1 MAVINFAR
9 REIEAKVVYYGPAL
23 SGKTTNVQVLHGLVP
38 DTQRGDLHT
47 LATAEERTLFFDY
60 VPVQL
65 GQIAGFHAKFK
76 LFTVPGQV
84 FYKDTRRVVLQGADA
99 VVFVADSGD
108 DRAEANIDAL
118 IDLEENLRSH
128 GLDLASIPLV
138 IQVNKRDLPNARPV
152 KDIEADLNPFGVPM
166 IEAVAFEGRGVME
179 TLRAVTDLAAQRIRD
194 NLAGRETAV
203 QLTAV
208 DRAEAE
214 SDQKVIRDHLEKI
227 KRVRPM
233 EEERGQKL
241 KMGGHVKAADVDA
254 FLLENVERADEYLE
268 GGPSGPRAA
277 PTQAAEIPEEMVVQ
291 RPRKAAAPV
300 AAAPQT
306 AAAAKSPAAPPTAS
320 PIANAAAKGPAA
332 KAAPA
337 KSPPVNTGAYGR
349 VLPPPPA
356 APPERERPPSRGD
369 LIEAA
374 VDPAGWVGARV
385 EAASGAR
392 LEGGAVF
399 VDVLIDHSGE
409 RRLHPVKLVARAP
422 PRAPEANGRDLL
434 GLLGAAVVAGGL
446 GLLAGVA
453 LGYVIAAG

>member
-38 DTQRGDLHT
+38 DKQRGELHT
-47 LATAEERTLFFDY
+47 MATAEERTLFFDY

-84 FYKDTRRVVLQGADA
+84 FYKETRRVVLQGADA
-99 VVFVADSGD
+99 VVFVADSGP
-108 DRAEANIDAL
+108 DRGDANIDAL

-138 IQVNKRDLPNARPV
+138 IQVNKRDLPNARTV
-152 KDIEADLNPFGVPM
+152 EDIQADLNPFGVPM

-214 SDQKVIRDHLEKI
+214 SDQKVIREHLEKI
-227 KRVRPM
+227 KRVRPF
-233 EEERGQKL
+233 EEQRGQKL
-241 KMGGHVKAADVDA
+241 KSGGHVKSADVDA
-254 FLLENVERADEYLE
+254 FLLENVERAGEYLD
-268 GGPSGPRAA
+268 GQGATGPTAA
-277 PTQAAEIPEEMVVQ
+277 PAIADVPEEMVVQ
-291 RPRKAAAPV
+291 RQRKPPAPPPVPAAAPTPPKPPPAKPAPRP
-300 AAAPQT
+300 AAAN
-306 AAAAKSPAAPPTAS
+306 S
-320 PIANAAAKGPAA
+320 
-332 KAAPA
+332 
-337 KSPPVNTGAYGR
+337 GAHAR
-349 VLPPPPA
+349 VLPPPP
-356 APPERERPPSRGD
+356 PPPVEKERPPAPGA

-374 VDPAGWVGARV
+374 VDPEGWVGARV
-385 EAASGAR
+385 EQVKGAR
-392 LEGGAVF
+392 FEGGAVY
-399 VDVLIDHSGE
+399 VDVIIDHSGE
-409 RRLHPVKLVARAP
+409 RRLHPVKLVARPAP
-422 PRAPEANGRDLL
+422 APVKSGP
-434 GLLGAAVVAGGL
+434 GLLGVVGAAVLAGGF

-453 LGYVIAAG
+453 VGYVIAAG

>member
-38 DTQRGDLHT
+38 DGQRGDLHT
-47 LATAEERTLFFDY
+47 MATAEERTLFFDY

-84 FYKDTRRVVLQGADA
+84 FYKETRRVVLQGADA
-99 VVFVADSGD
+99 VVFVADSGP
-108 DRAEANIDAL
+108 DRGDANIDAL

-138 IQVNKRDLPNARPV
+138 IQVNKRDLPDARTV
-152 KDIEADLNPFGVPM
+152 EDIQADLNPFGVPM

-214 SDQKVIRDHLEKI
+214 SDQKVIREHLEKI
-227 KRVRPM
+227 KRVRPF
-233 EEERGQKL
+233 EEQRGQKL
-241 KMGGHVKAADVDA
+241 KSGGHVKSSDVDA
-254 FLLENVERADEYLE
+254 FLLENVERASEFLE
-268 GGPSGPRAA
+268 SGNVGPAAAA
-277 PTQAAEIPEEMVVQ
+277 PAIADVPEEMVVQ
-291 RPRKAAAPV
+291 RAKKPPAPPPV
-300 AAAPQT
+300 
-306 AAAAKSPAAPPTAS
+306 PAAPP
-320 PIANAAAKGPAA
+320 PVAKPP
-332 KAAPA
+332 PA
-337 KSPPVNTGAYGR
+337 KPMAGKPGAVSGAHSR
-349 VLPPPPA
+349 PLPPPPPLPA
-356 APPERERPPSRGD
+356 EKERPPAPGA

-374 VDPAGWVGARV
+374 VGPEGWVGARV
-385 EAASGAR
+385 EQVRGAR
-392 LEGGAVF
+392 FEGGAVY
-399 VDVLIDHSGE
+399 VDVIIDHSGT
-409 RRLHPVKLVARAP
+409 RRLHPVKLVARPAP
-422 PRAPEANGRDLL
+422 PPPPAAGP
-434 GLLGAAVVAGGL
+434 GLLGVVGAAVIAGGL
-446 GLLAGVA
+446 GLLAGVVV
-453 LGYVIAAG
+453 GYLIAPG

>member
-38 DTQRGDLHT
+38 DKQRGELHT
-47 LATAEERTLFFDY
+47 MATAEERTLFFDY

-84 FYKDTRRVVLQGADA
+84 FYKETRRVVLQGADA
-99 VVFVADSGD
+99 VVFVADSGP
-108 DRAEANIDAL
+108 DRGDANIDAL

-138 IQVNKRDLPNARPV
+138 IQVNKRDLPNARTV
-152 KDIEADLNPFGVPM
+152 EDIQADLNPFGVPM

-214 SDQKVIRDHLEKI
+214 SDQKVIREHLEKI
-227 KRVRPM
+227 KRVRPF
-233 EEERGQKL
+233 EEQRGQKL
-241 KMGGHVKAADVDA
+241 KSGGHVKSADVDA
-254 FLLENVERADEYLE
+254 FLLENVERAGEYLD
-268 GGPSGPRAA
+268 GQGATGPSA
-277 PTQAAEIPEEMVVQ
+277 PPAIADVPEEMVVQ
-291 RPRKAAAPV
+291 RQRRPPAPPPVPAAAP
-300 AAAPQT
+300 T
-306 AAAAKSPAAPPTAS
+306 PPK
-320 PIANAAAKGPAA
+320 PPPA
-332 KAAPA
+332 KAAPRPA
-337 KSPPVNTGAYGR
+337 AATSGAHAR
-349 VLPPPPA
+349 VLPPPP
-356 APPERERPPSRGD
+356 PPPVEKERPPAPGA

-374 VDPAGWVGARV
+374 VDPEGWVGARV
-385 EAASGAR
+385 EQVKGAR
-392 LEGGAVF
+392 FEGGAVY
-399 VDVLIDHSGE
+399 VDVIIDHSGE
-409 RRLHPVKLVARAP
+409 RRLHPVKLVARPAP
-422 PRAPEANGRDLL
+422 PPVKSGP
-434 GLLGAAVVAGGL
+434 GLLGVVGAAVLAGGF

-453 LGYVIAAG
+453 VCYVIAAG